1 MRNVVDSSIYP
12 ATDSRSTFSCWLHQ
26 KLRLGRII
34 AGGIMKF
41 ATNDTLVRAKI
52 GERRCFYSMR
62 IHEALRRNG
71 RTATV
76 IAYELKVSLSA
87 VSATIL
93 GKNHSARIL
102 DALRDAG
109 VPDKY
114 LFDPRYP
121 ERWTEKETAA

>member
-1 MRNVVDSSIYP
+1 MN
-12 ATDSRSTFSCWLHQ
+12 
-26 KLRLGRII
+26 
-34 AGGIMKF
+34 F
-41 ATNDTLVRAKI
+41 ATNDTLVRARI

-93 GKNHSARIL
+93 GKNHSARVL
-102 DALRDAG
+102 DALRSAG
-109 VPDKY
+109 VPEKY
-114 LFDPRYP
+114 LFDPRRV
-121 ERWTEKETAA
+121 EAAGKEAAA

>member
-109 VPDKY
+109 VPEKY

-121 ERWTEKETAA
+121 ERWAEKVTAA

>member
-1 MRNVVDSSIYP
+1 MN
-12 ATDSRSTFSCWLHQ
+12 
-26 KLRLGRII
+26 
-34 AGGIMKF
+34 F
-41 ATNDTLVRAKI
+41 ATNETLIRAKI

-76 IAYELKVSLSA
+76 VAYELTVSLSA

-93 GKNHSARIL
+93 GNNHCARIL
-102 DALRDAG
+102 AALRAAC
-109 VPDKY
+109 VPEKY

-121 ERWTEKETAA
+121 ERWAEKETAA

>member
-1 MRNVVDSSIYP
+1 
-12 ATDSRSTFSCWLHQ
+12 
-26 KLRLGRII
+26 
-34 AGGIMKF
+34 MKF
-41 ATNDTLVRAKI
+41 ATNDTLVRARI

-109 VPDKY
+109 VPEKY

-121 ERWTEKETAA
+121 ERWAEEETAA

>member
-1 MRNVVDSSIYP
+1 M
-12 ATDSRSTFSCWLHQ
+12 T
-26 KLRLGRII
+26 
-34 AGGIMKF
+34 GGTMNF
-41 ATNDTLVRAKI
+41 ATNDTLVRARI

-93 GKNHSARIL
+93 GKNHSARVL
-102 DALRDAG
+102 DALRSAG

-114 LFDPRYP
+114 LFAPRRV
-121 ERWTEKETAA
+121 EAAGKEAAA

>member
-1 MRNVVDSSIYP
+1 
-12 ATDSRSTFSCWLHQ
+12 
-26 KLRLGRII
+26 
-34 AGGIMKF
+34 MKF
-41 ATNDTLVRAKI
+41 ATNDTLVRARI

-62 IHEALRRNG
+62 THEALRRNG
-71 RTATV
+71 RTETV
-76 IAYELKVSLSA
+76 IAYELKVTRSA

-109 VPDKY
+109 VPEKY

-121 ERWTEKETAA
+121 ERWAEEETAA

>member
-1 MRNVVDSSIYP
+1 
-12 ATDSRSTFSCWLHQ
+12 
-26 KLRLGRII
+26 
-34 AGGIMKF
+34 
-41 ATNDTLVRAKI
+41 
-52 GERRCFYSMR
+52 MR

-71 RTATV
+71 RTATA

-93 GKNHSARIL
+93 GKSHSARIL

-114 LFDPRYP
+114 RFDPRYP
-121 ERWTEKETAA
+121 ERWAEKETAA

>member
-1 MRNVVDSSIYP
+1 
-12 ATDSRSTFSCWLHQ
+12 
-26 KLRLGRII
+26 
-34 AGGIMKF
+34 MKF
-41 ATNDTLVRAKI
+41 ATNDTSIRAKI
-52 GERRCFYSMR
+52 GDQRCFYSLR

-121 ERWTEKETAA
+121 ERWAEKETAA

>member
-1 MRNVVDSSIYP
+1 MQLITQFTRQQTQNQLLVVGF
-12 ATDSRSTFSCWLHQ
+12 TK
-26 KLRLGRII
+26 KLRLGRMM
-34 AGGIMKF
+34 AGGSMKF
-41 ATNDTLVRAKI
+41 ATNNTSVRAKI
-52 GERRCFYSMR
+52 GEQRCFYSMR

-93 GKNHSARIL
+93 GKNHSTRIL

-109 VPDKY
+109 VPEKY

-121 ERWTEKETAA
+121 ERWAGKETTA

>member
-1 MRNVVDSSIYP
+1 
-12 ATDSRSTFSCWLHQ
+12 
-26 KLRLGRII
+26 
-34 AGGIMKF
+34 MKF
-41 ATNDTLVRAKI
+41 ATNDTSVRAKI

-109 VPDKY
+109 PPVASAVSEMKDASFSYGLKIKTSSSAISASGELQP
-114 LFDPRYP
+114 F
-121 ERWTEKETAA
+121 

>member
-1 MRNVVDSSIYP
+1 
-12 ATDSRSTFSCWLHQ
+12 
-26 KLRLGRII
+26 
-34 AGGIMKF
+34 MKF
-41 ATNDTLVRAKI
+41 ATNDTLARARI

-93 GKNHSARIL
+93 GKNHSARIPE
-102 DALRDAG
+102 RIQYAG
-109 VPDKY
+109 VPEKY

-121 ERWTEKETAA
+121 ERWAEEETAA

>member
-1 MRNVVDSSIYP
+1 
-12 ATDSRSTFSCWLHQ
+12 
-26 KLRLGRII
+26 
-34 AGGIMKF
+34 MKF

-52 GERRCFYSMR
+52 GERRCFYSRR
-62 IHEALRRNG
+62 IHEAWRRNG

-121 ERWTEKETAA
+121 ERWAEKETAA

>member
-1 MRNVVDSSIYP
+1 
-12 ATDSRSTFSCWLHQ
+12 
-26 KLRLGRII
+26 
-34 AGGIMKF
+34 MKF
-41 ATNDTLVRAKI
+41 ATNDTSIRAKI
-52 GERRCFYSMR
+52 GEQRCFYSMR

-102 DALRDAG
+102 DAL
-109 VPDKY
+109 PEKY
-114 LFDPRYP
+114 LFDPRDP
-121 ERWTEKETAA
+121 ERWAEKVTAA